1 MTGDRGQA
9 YGTGV
14 SADRSRPQLR
24 RELAVSLLAALVQV
38 GGTALVA
45 VHQHP
50 ARSLDLGGY
59 ALLALGPAVLP
70 WRLRRPVAVLLATF
84 ALTVAYLLA
93 GYPRGPIYA
102 ALVVAFFTCALDG
115 SRRVA
120 YTLLAV
126 GYATVQFGVPWL
138 RGESWPSLAE
148 ASAIAVWMLLLL
160 AAAEGL
166 IARRSAARAAAAR
179 RREEERRRAE
189 AEQRRASDERLQIAR
204 ELHDVLAH
212 SLSVINVQSAV
223 ALELVDRRP
232 EQARQAL
239 TAIKATSREALTE
252 VQGILDALRRP
263 QEQVPLTPAPS
274 LADVASLARRAQ
286 DAGLIVVT
294 RIDGSPVPLPARVD
308 LAGARLVQ
316 EALTNVLRHSASPRV
331 ELVVRYRPAEVRV
344 RVTDEGPPRTP
355 TAPGPAGEAT
365 DGLGGKGIPGMRE
378 RALALGGTLETGPHG
393 GGFRVTGTFPLPASA
408 APVPPLADEAAA
420 AEVPR

>member
-1 MTGDRGQA
+1 MTGRTGRA
-9 YGTGV
+9 YRTDV
-14 SADRSRPQLR
+14 TADRSPPQLR
-24 RELAVSLLAALVQV
+24 RELAVALLAALVQV

-50 ARSLDLGGY
+50 ARALDLGGV
-59 ALLALGPAVLP
+59 ALLALGPALLP
-70 WRLRRPVAVLLATF
+70 WRLRHPVAVLLGAF
-84 ALTVAYLLA
+84 ALTLAYLLA
-93 GYPRGPIYA
+93 GYPAGPIYA
-102 ALVVAFFTCALDG
+102 ALVVAFFTCALQG
-115 SRRVA
+115 WRRVA
-120 YTLLAV
+120 YPLLGV
-126 GYATVQFGVPWL
+126 GYASVQFGVPWL
-138 RGESWPSLAE
+138 RGEPWPSLAE
-148 ASAIAVWMLLLL
+148 ASAVAVWMLLLL

-179 RREEERRRAE
+179 EREEQRRRAE

-223 ALELVDRRP
+223 ALELVDRKP

-239 TAIKATSREALTE
+239 TAIKATSREALAE

-286 DAGLIVVT
+286 DVGLTVDT

-308 LAGARLVQ
+308 LAAARLVQ
-316 EALTNVLRHSASPRV
+316 EALTNVLRHSASTRV
-331 ELVVRYRPAEVRV
+331 ELQVRYRPGEVRV
-344 RVTDEGPPRTP
+344 RVTDDGPPRTP
-355 TAPGPAGEAT
+355 TAGGPDGDAT
-365 DGLGGKGIPGMRE
+365 DGLGGNGIPGMRE
-378 RALALGGTLETGPHG
+378 RALALGGTLEATPHA

-408 APVPPLADEAAA
+408 ADAAPRDDEAA
-420 AEVPR
+420 AEVPG

>member
-1 MTGDRGQA
+1 M
-9 YGTGV
+9 
-14 SADRSRPQLR
+14 
-24 RELAVSLLAALVQV
+24 
-38 GGTALVA
+38 
-45 VHQHP
+45 
-50 ARSLDLGGY
+50 
-59 ALLALGPAVLP
+59 
-70 WRLRRPVAVLLATF
+70 
-84 ALTVAYLLA
+84 
-93 GYPRGPIYA
+93 
-102 ALVVAFFTCALDG
+102 
-115 SRRVA
+115 
-120 YTLLAV
+120 LAV

-138 RGESWPSLAE
+138 RGESWPSLAG

-179 RREEERRRAE
+179 GREEERRRAE

-223 ALELVDRRP
+223 ALELVDRQP

-239 TAIKATSREALTE
+239 TAIKATSREALAE

-286 DAGLIVVT
+286 DAGLTVVT

-316 EALTNVLRHSASPRV
+316 EALTNVLRHSASAWV
-331 ELVVRYRPAEVRV
+331 ELELRYRPGEVRV
-344 RVTDEGPPRTP
+344 RVTDDGPSRTP
-355 TAPGPAGEAT
+355 TAAGRDGEAM
-365 DGLGGKGIPGMRE
+365 DSFGGNGIPGMRE
-378 RALALGGTLETGPHG
+378 RALALGGTLEAGPHG
-393 GGFRVTGTFPLPASA
+393 SGFRVTGTFPLPASGA
-408 APVPPLADEAAA
+408 RVPALTDEAAA
-420 AEVPR
+420 DETAAAEVAK